1 MLAMIE
7 RPDVDTLLAGPL
19 GEWLARQAVVR
30 EEAKRKSNRR
40 FMITGIVA
48 APLLALL
55 WLGQLFGLGEELKF
69 FASAIGLGG
78 GGVWAYAPRAR
89 AIKETKR
96 GINQAIAAS
105 LGLTYSDEFEPGHG
119 FELAKTY
126 QMVPKYDRSSFDD
139 LWSGDLAGRAFTLH
153 EAHLEERRGSGKN
166 QRWVTVFRGAILTI
180 EFDRRFHGTTLLERE
195 KKHRKLFG
203 GQKDFV
209 TFAGHRLDCADL
221 VHPEFEDLFSVW
233 SDDQVEARY
242 LVHPRYIER
251 LVEVERA
258 FGGQNIRTLFKGG
271 ELAICIESGNMF
283 ESGSLDPKDDRAK
296 IETCVDQF
304 MTLAKLAEA
313 LNEPAR

>member
-1 MLAMIE
+1 MIE

-40 FMITGIVA
+40 FMIAGIVA
-48 APLLALL
+48 APILALL
-55 WLGQLFGLGEELKF
+55 WLGQLIGLNEELKAI
-69 FASAIGLGG
+69 ASFVGLGG
-78 GGVWAYAPRAR
+78 GGVWAYAPRAK

-96 GINQAIAAS
+96 GINQAIAES
-105 LGLTYSDEFEPGHG
+105 LGLSYADAFEPGHG

-126 QMVPKYDRSSFDD
+126 QMVPSHDRSSFED
-139 LWSGDLAGRAFTLH
+139 LWSGELAGRAFTLH

-166 QRWVTVFRGAILTI
+166 RRWVTVFRGAILTI
-180 EFDRRFHGTTLLERE
+180 EFDRQFHGTTLLERE
-195 KKHRKLFG
+195 TKHRKLFG
-203 GQKDFV
+203 GQKDHV
-209 TFAGHRLDCADL
+209 EFAGHRLDCADM

-251 LVEVERA
+251 LIDTERA
-258 FGGQNIRTLFKGG
+258 FGGQNVRTLFKGG
-271 ELAICIESGNMF
+271 ELAIVIESGNMF
-283 ESGSLDPKDDRAK
+283 ESGSLNASEDRARV
-296 IETCVDQF
+296 TQCVDQF
-304 MTLAKLAEA
+304 ITLVKLAEA

>member
-1 MLAMIE
+1 MIE

-40 FMITGIVA
+40 FVIAGIVA

-55 WLGQLFGLGEELKF
+55 WLGQIFGLGESLKV
-69 FASAIGLGG
+69 FASVIGLGA

-96 GINQAIAAS
+96 GINQAIAES
-105 LGLTYSDEFEPGHG
+105 LGLRYSDEFEPGHG

-126 QMVPKYDRSSFDD
+126 QMVPSHDRSSFDD
-139 LWSGDLAGRAFTLH
+139 LWSGDLAGRAFALH

-166 QRWVTVFRGAILTI
+166 RRWVTVFRGAILTI
-180 EFDRRFHGTTLLERE
+180 EFDRRFHGTTLLERGN
-195 KKHRKLFG
+195 KHRKLFG
-203 GQKDFV
+203 GQKDSV
-209 TFAGHRLDCADL
+209 TFNGHRLACADM

-251 LVEVERA
+251 LIEVERA
-258 FGGQNIRTLFKGG
+258 FGGQNVRALFKGG
-271 ELAICIESGNMF
+271 ELAIVIESGNMF
-283 ESGSLDPKDDRAK
+283 ESGSLDASEDRAK
-296 IETCVDQF
+296 ITQCVDQF
-304 MTLAKLAEA
+304 MTLVKLAET

>member
-1 MLAMIE
+1 MIE
-7 RPDVDTLLAGPL
+7 RPNVDTLLAGPL

-40 FMITGIVA
+40 FMIASVVLL
-48 APLLALL
+48 PVLALF
-55 WLGQLFGLGEELKF
+55 WVAQMFGDWSEELKMF
-69 FASAIGLGG
+69 LSFAGLAGG
-78 GGVWAYAPRAR
+78 GGWAYAPRAK

-96 GINQAIAAS
+96 GINQAIAES
-105 LGLTYSDEFEPGHG
+105 LGLSYADTFEPGHG

-126 QMVPKYDRSSFDD
+126 QMVPSYDRSSFED
-139 LWSGDLAGRAFTLH
+139 LWSGELAGRAFSLH

-180 EFDRRFHGTTLLERE
+180 EFDRQFHGTTLIERN
-195 KKHRKLFG
+195 KKHRRLFG
-203 GQKDFV
+203 GQKDSV
-209 TFAGHRLDCADL
+209 TFGGHQLDCADM

-251 LVEVERA
+251 LVDIERA
-258 FGGQNIRTLFKGG
+258 FGGQDIRALFKGG
-271 ELAICIESGNMF
+271 QLAICIESGDMF
-283 ESGSLDPKDDRAK
+283 ESGSLDASQDRALVQK
-296 IETCVDQF
+296 TCDQF
-304 MTLAKLAEA
+304 MSLVDLATA